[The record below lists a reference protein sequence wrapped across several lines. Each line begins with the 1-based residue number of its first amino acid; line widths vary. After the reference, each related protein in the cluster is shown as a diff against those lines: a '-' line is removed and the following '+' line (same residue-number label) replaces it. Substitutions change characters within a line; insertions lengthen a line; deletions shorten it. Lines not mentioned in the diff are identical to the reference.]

1 MFMAAPTDWLHE
13 MAKGEIKTAW
23 GEMLKAEDPM
33 AEADKVFYRLRK
45 RVGNKVAVAFVTVA
59 PLLAERLA
67 IAEYSMKNP
76 MINEPEVLSYQE
88 ALGIAC
94 AENPSLTTEELDKL
108 LRLLKTDPTMK
119 PLRKEKQN

>member
-23 GEMLKAEDPM
+23 GEMLKSEDPM

-45 RVGNKVAVAFVTVA
+45 RVGDNVAIAFVTVA

-76 MINEPEVLSYQE
+76 AINEPEVLSYQE
-88 ALGIAC
+88 ALSIAL
-94 AENPSLTTEELDKL
+94 AENHHLTAEELDKL
-108 LRLLKTDPTMK
+108 LHLLKTDPTMN
-119 PLRKEKQN
+119 PIR

>member
-45 RVGNKVAVAFVTVA
+45 RVGDNVAIAFVTVA

-76 MINEPEVLSYQE
+76 VINEPEVLSYQE
-88 ALGIAC
+88 ALSIAL
-94 AENPSLTTEELDKL
+94 AENHHLTAEELDKL
-108 LRLLKTDPTMK
+108 LHLLKTDPTMK
-119 PLRKEKQN
+119 PIR

>member
-88 ALGIAC
+88 ALSIAL

-119 PLRKEKQN
+119 SLRKEKQN